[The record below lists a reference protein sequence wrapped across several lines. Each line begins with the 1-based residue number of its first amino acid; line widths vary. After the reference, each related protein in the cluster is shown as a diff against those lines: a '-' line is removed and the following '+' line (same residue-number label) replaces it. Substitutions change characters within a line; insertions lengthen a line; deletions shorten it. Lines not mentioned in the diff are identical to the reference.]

1 MTKVMTLFLKERNL
15 KSENFKLLAW
25 VKNVI
30 KKNPTAGGRGG
41 GGGGESDSRGGVG
54 KFPPPPAPCKIG
66 LNYDIFN
73 PVKWDI
79 VQAMQ
84 KPY

>member
-30 KKNPTAGGRGG
+30 KKNPTAAGG
-41 GGGGESDSRGGVG
+41 GGGQI
-54 KFPPPPAPCKIG
+54 PPPPPCKIG